1 VVSLG
6 TGGRHVVVRE
16 LALTMRVALLHP
28 FSWPEVR
35 RGGERYAH
43 DLARWLAQQGHDVD
57 YVTGGTGSSIEIVDG
72 FRRVRL
78 PRRRHPRLEARGVTA
93 LDSFGVTVAP
103 WLARHRY
110 DVVHAMVPA
119 AAVMAAVLRQRV
131 VYTAIGH
138 PGPLAEPG
146 RGKDRWLIRRAMRS
160 ATVTTVLSASAADAT
175 LTLTGTQPLVV
186 PPGVRLDVFTADRRP
201 RQGPPALLF
210 AAAHDPRKRLDLLL
224 AAMPAVLDE
233 LPDAR
238 LRIAG
243 PGVVPDSVPEQ
254 VRGATD
260 VAGVGAVD
268 DVARAY
274 REATLT
280 VLPAVDEAFGLV
292 LAESMACGTPVVGVE
307 SGSMPEIV
315 SPAVGRLATP
325 DDPGALA
332 RAIIDVVRMAA
343 DPATPAA
350 CAEHAA
356 QWGWDVIGPVHESAY
371 RDALRS
377 RRS

>member
-1 VVSLG
+1 
-6 TGGRHVVVRE
+6 
-16 LALTMRVALLHP
+16 MRLALLHP

-35 RGGERYAH
+35 RGGERYTH

-57 YVTGGTGSSIEIVDG
+57 YLTGGSGASIEIVDG

-78 PRRRHPRLEARGVTA
+78 PRRRHARLEARGVTL
-93 LDSFGVTVAP
+93 LDTFGVTVAP

-119 AAVMAAVLRQRV
+119 AAVTAAVLRQRV

-138 PGPLAEPG
+138 PGPLAAPG
-146 RGKDRWLIRRAMRS
+146 RGKDRWLVRRAMRS
-160 ATVTTVLSASAADAT
+160 AAVTTVLSASAADAA
-175 LTLTGTQPLVV
+175 LTLAGTRPLVV
-186 PPGVRLDVFTADRRP
+186 PPGVRLDVFTPDLRP
-201 RQGPPALLF
+201 RRGPPSLLF
-210 AAAHDPRKRLDLLL
+210 AAATGDPRKRLDLLL
-224 AAMPAVLDE
+224 AAMSGVLDE

-243 PGVVPDSVPEQ
+243 PGGAPESVPAR
-254 VRGATD
+254 VRGAMD

-292 LAESMACGTPVVGVE
+292 LAESMACGTPVVGVA

-315 SPAVGRLATP
+315 SPAVGRLAAP
-325 DDPGALA
+325 DDPDGLA
-332 RAIIDVVRMAA
+332 RAIIEVVQMAA
-343 DPATPAA
+343 DAATPAA
-350 CAEHAA
+350 CADHAA
-356 QWGWDVIGPVHESAY
+356 RWGWDVIGPVHESAY
-371 RDALRS
+371 RDALRG
-377 RRS
+377 RRP